1 MRDDFGWG
9 YSGFAHVFGF
19 IVYGFVAL
27 LSVAVTVALI
37 FFLVRFLIYGT
48 KAAQLYIAKNTP
60 AKPAGPAA
68 PVTEPATRGQVDPN
82 PERIPPTTTPTGT
95 STTTV
100 APAAAPAATAPASEK
115 PVVPPAAAAPKAAPK
130 ATPPI
135 TPPATKKPPVKKT
148 PQPPV
153 A

>member
-1 MRDDFGWG
+1 MRDTFGWG

-27 LSVAVTVALI
+27 LSVAVTVAVI

-48 KAAQLYIAKNTP
+48 KAAQLYIAKNSPTRT
-60 AKPAGPAA
+60 AA
-68 PVTEPATRGQVDPN
+68 PVTEPATRGPVEPTSG
-82 PERIPPTTTPTGT
+82 PVGPTTTPTGT
-95 STTTV
+95 TTV
-100 APAAAPAATAPASEK
+100 VAPPAEPEVAPKTAPAAAP
-115 PVVPPAAAAPKAAPK
+115 AAPK

-135 TPPATKKPPVKKT
+135 TPPATKKPPVKKN